1 MKTRNILV
9 ASLMASVALPVSQE
23 VLAQNLALEE
33 IVVTARKRDESIF
46 EIPVSVSAVSQT
58 VLDRAGID
66 NAEELSSIVA
76 GLDFQGST
84 STGGR
89 ENPTIRFRGINQQI
103 ITPATQVGA
112 IFWDGSY
119 IGSGSGYLPLGDVE
133 RVEVIKGPQ
142 TAYFGRNTFSGAVN
156 IIPKLPGDEWEGDVT
171 IDYSPS
177 QVDEY
182 TIEAGIGGPVTD
194 KIGVRVWA
202 SYEKD
207 GGDFKTVREQDPY
220 GQTKDTSVSGTLTF
234 DATEDLSLK
243 LTGYYTKA
251 DDTGLYG
258 GIDSS
263 KHGFAPGTCDLVYT
277 GNYYNN
283 ATQELTPFSRDF
295 SQLFFATW
303 CGQFPDGENIETP
316 FTITPGIGDVFSGG
330 AIDDNKL
337 VALASLNPYLAKYGF
352 VRSPDGKL
360 GSNNQTARL
369 QLSGD
374 YDIADH
380 TISFQASR
388 AKSGNNNVRDFSYGL
403 PNGFIN
409 IAGNQTYMRETY
421 FEARVA
427 SPQDQRLRYLLGVS
441 DYTQRYRLGN
451 APVTP
456 AQVNIA
462 TSSAT
467 VDFQDNTTTAIFG
480 SIDYDIT
487 DDVTLSVEMRYT
499 DEESIQIFQGNPDP
513 AFVGNAST
521 PVRQQ
526 RNSYDDFI
534 PRIILNY
541 TPFDGA
547 STYVSYSESS
557 LLGIPT
563 QAGFVNSVA
572 PEVLP
577 DSALAAFDFFTGVQE
592 NTQYEWGWKQQA
604 DWWNFTLAVFY
615 AEWVN
620 QPFAAVIVLPGAG
633 TTSLASEGNS
643 DYKGFDF
650 EFNAAPTDWLSV
662 NGTLAYT
669 KAKSIR
675 YASRGSNEFFLL
687 GSGGLSVLN
696 DGNDSRNT
704 PEWTASLS
712 PTIMGEIGDREWFIR
727 TDFTYTDGYWADYSE
742 YNRAGSAFKINAR
755 AGIDLTES
763 TTIEL
768 WGKNLTNNKVLNTNG
783 GTTFGPA
790 ASRKVFTELYQK
802 REFGIRL
809 NASF

>member
-1 MKTRNILV
+1 MKTRNLFL
-9 ASLMASVALPVSQE
+9 ASLMASVAMPVVQE
-23 VLAQNLALEE
+23 AVAQSLALEE

-46 EIPVSVSAVSQT
+46 EIPVSVSAVSQG

-156 IIPKLPGDEWEGDVT
+156 IIPRLPGDEWESDVT
-171 IDYSPS
+171 LDYSPS
-177 QVDEY
+177 QSDEY
-182 TIEAGIGGPVTD
+182 TIEAGVGGPIND
-194 KIGVRVWA
+194 KVGVRVWA
-202 SYEKD
+202 SYERD
-207 GGDFKTVREQDPY
+207 GGDYNTVREQDPY
-220 GQTKDTSVSGTLTF
+220 GVTKDTSVSGTLTF
-234 DATEDLSLK
+234 APTEDLNLK

-251 DDTGLYG
+251 DDTGLYA
-258 GIDSS
+258 GIDANVY
-263 KHGFAPGTCDLVYT
+263 GVAAGQCPLVYK

-295 SQLFFATW
+295 SLLRFATW
-303 CGQFPDGENIETP
+303 CGEFPDGENVQTP
-316 FTITPGIGDVFSGG
+316 FTIRPGPGDNAQGDQ
-330 AIDDNKL
+330 AL
-337 VALASLNPYLAKYGF
+337 VALSTLNPFIAKYGF
-352 VRSPDGKL
+352 VRDPDGQL
-360 GSNNQTARL
+360 GANNQTGRI

-380 TISFQASR
+380 TVSFQVSR
-388 AKSGNNNVRDFSYGL
+388 AKTGNNNVRDFSYGL
-403 PNGFIN
+403 PLGKVGIT
-409 IAGNQTYMRETY
+409 GNSTYMRETY
-421 FEARVA
+421 FEARIA
-427 SPQDQRLRYLLGVS
+427 SPQDNRLRYLLGVS
-441 DYTQRYRLGN
+441 DYTQRYRLAN
-451 APVTP
+451 SPTSP
-456 AQVNIA
+456 AQATLA

-467 VDFQDNTTTAIFG
+467 LDFQDNTTTAVFG

-487 DDVTLSVEMRYT
+487 DDLTLSVEGRYT
-499 DEESIQIFQGNPDP
+499 DETSTQIFQGNPRAIP
-513 AFVGNAST
+513 NGFT
-521 PVRQQ
+521 PVIQQ
-526 RNSYDDFI
+526 ENSYNDFI
-534 PRIILNY
+534 PRVILNY
-541 TPFDGA
+541 NVMEGA

-572 PEVLP
+572 PDVLP
-577 DSALAAFDFFTGVQE
+577 ASALAEIGFFTGIQE

-615 AEWVN
+615 AEWIN
-620 QPFAAVIVLPGAG
+620 QPFAAVIVLPVG
-633 TTSLASEGNS
+633 TTSLASNGNS

-650 EFNAAPTDWLSV
+650 EFNAVPTDWLNI

-675 YASRGSNEFFLL
+675 YASRGSNESSLL
-687 GSGGLSVLN
+687 GSGSLSVLN

-704 PEWTASLS
+704 PQWTASLS
-712 PTIMGEIGDREWFIR
+712 PTITGDLGDREWFFR
-727 TDFTYTDGYWADYSE
+727 TDFLYTDGYWADYSE
-742 YNRAGSAFKINAR
+742 YLRAGSSFKINAR
-755 AGIDLTES
+755 VGIDVTETAS
-763 TTIEL
+763 IEL
-768 WGKNLTNNKVLNTNG
+768 WAKNLTKDKTLTTNG
-783 GTTFGPA
+783 GTTFGPSL
-790 ASRKVFTELYQK
+790 SRKIFTELPQK
-802 REFGIRL
+802 REIGIRL
-809 NASF
+809 NAAF